1 MLACSFFRSLPVRID
16 GCRNPGGTILELPW
30 KISIAKRASGDRSI
44 CWREADLNEAALR
57 RTYAATSAQLK
68 ILLDASMSSCVVF
81 CCIYFPKV
89 SCASETSASWP
100 IEGVPRRCHFA
111 FSCSARQ
118 HKPRQRYPPQVR
130 AMLGFAPNVAGRC
143 WSSNGLQLRSSSSVL
158 HRPGMPSPHETS
170 IDISNLLRAS
180 ARYLS
185 LCLPVR
191 AIPLLHSPR
200 SSLPHHISPRSN
212 SSSLS
217 ILDCRPSGIPDA
229 SVGDFKSRGSG
240 H

>member
-1 MLACSFFRSLPVRID
+1 
-16 GCRNPGGTILELPW
+16 
-30 KISIAKRASGDRSI
+30 
-44 CWREADLNEAALR
+44 
-57 RTYAATSAQLK
+57 
-68 ILLDASMSSCVVF
+68 MSSCAAS
-81 CCIYFPKV
+81 CCICSRKV
-89 SCASETSASWP
+89 SCASGTSAFWP
-100 IEGVPRRCHFA
+100 IADVPQRCHFA

-143 WSSNGLQLRSSSSVL
+143 LSSKGLQLRSSSSVL

-191 AIPLLHSPR
+191 PIPLLHSPR
-200 SSLPHHISPRSN
+200 SSLPHHISPCSN

-217 ILDCRPSGIPDA
+217 ILGCPPSRIPDVSSNPLFPLLNFHNTRVRRKTERLPSSRCIERA
-229 SVGDFKSRGSG
+229 PEPPCSPHHSSVNARVRYSTKTYQAQLFLEAAREITSG
-240 H
+240 LPVTRSVS